1 MLHNITIQVGLVWF
15 CKMWSGRHK
24 GVTETYG
31 RDLFGF
37 VVNIFYTEVDE
48 EVGEIYYSFTW
59 KILPSISIDKKL
71 GNWQLRSDN
80 LH

>member
-1 MLHNITIQVGLVWF
+1 MLHNTTIQVGLVWF

-48 EVGEIYYSFTW
+48 EVGEIYYSFT
-59 KILPSISIDKKL
+59 
-71 GNWQLRSDN
+71 
-80 LH
+80 